1 MRDETVARNYAEAL
15 FDLARR
21 EGQLE
26 EYGYA
31 LESVARVFAENP
43 DAKLFLETPRIDA
56 SDKKRVLKEVF
67 VEVVPRHVLNF
78 LRVTVDKRR
87 QRLLGEIATAYQDLL
102 DRHLGRSHVEVTV
115 ARPWGEQDVE
125 ELAAKLSA
133 LLGTQAVPHVRVK
146 PEILGGI
153 VLRAG
158 DTVYD
163 GSLRRRLSGL
173 RRSLLTADLPEPEG
187 LGSAS
192 ESADRH
198 N

>member
-1 MRDETVARNYAEAL
+1 VRDETVARNYAEAL

-26 EYGYA
+26 EYGA
-31 LESVARVFAENP
+31 AMESVARVFAENP

-56 SDKKRVLKEVF
+56 KDKKRVLKEVF
-67 VEVVPRHVLNF
+67 GDAVPRHVLNF

-87 QRLLGEIATAYQDLL
+87 QRLLGEITSAYHDLL
-102 DRHLGRSHVEVTV
+102 DRHLGRTHVEVTV
-115 ARPWGEQDVE
+115 ARPYGEQDVE
-125 ELAAKLSA
+125 ELTGMLSA
-133 LLGTQAVPHVRVK
+133 MLDTQAVPHVRVK

-163 GSLRRRLSGL
+163 GSLRRRLSGM
-173 RRSLLTADLPEPEG
+173 RRSLLTAHLPEV
-187 LGSAS
+187 SH
-192 ESADRH
+192 ESAPDAG
-198 N
+198 